1 MHRYTFVKVTVSER
15 AVIFCVVHLKKEIM
29 AVSSF
34 EELILPQL
42 ETEMFQITQKYEQ
55 KYIDSEEA
63 IKHLEK
69 RSFPT
74 LNVKGTKKRTCQ
86 NMNGILGGSN
96 AFNFMSF
103 VAGVITLVSFNKR
116 TDRPYINIL
125 YNPGKGR
132 RRPIK

>member
-1 MHRYTFVKVTVSER
+1 
-15 AVIFCVVHLKKEIM
+15 M

-42 ETEMFQITQKYEQ
+42 ETEMFQITQQYEQ

-103 VAGVITLVSFNKR
+103 VAGVITLVSFNKHSNCPVSCSIFNFPFVR
-116 TDRPYINIL
+116 FCAHHTKNYNITFRVES
-125 YNPGKGR
+125 YHFECY
-132 RRPIK
+132 

>member
-1 MHRYTFVKVTVSER
+1 
-15 AVIFCVVHLKKEIM
+15 M

-42 ETEMFQITQKYEQ
+42 ETEMFQITQQYEQ
-55 KYIDSEEA
+55 KYINSEEA
-63 IKHLEK
+63 IKHLQK

-125 YNPGKGR
+125 YNPGKCR
-132 RRPIK
+132 RRPICKDY